1 MKLIQSFRYAFKGL
15 FAAVQSE
22 LNMKVHLLAVVIVVF
37 AGFYFKITSTEWS
50 LVLLCMTF
58 VIALELI
65 NTAIEKLLNK
75 LHPEFDETIGL
86 AKDISA
92 SAVLFASI
100 IAVIIGAIV
109 FVPYLLNLF
118 F

>member
-1 MKLIQSFRYAFKGL
+1 MKFLQSFRYAFKGL

-22 LNMKVHLLAVVIVVF
+22 RNMKIHLLAVVIVVF
-37 AGFYFKITSTEWS
+37 AGFYFKITSTEWV
-50 LVLLCMTF
+50 LVLLCMAL
-58 VIALELI
+58 VIAFELI

-75 LHPEFDETIGL
+75 LHPEFDETIGS
-86 AKDISA
+86 AKDIA
-92 SAVLFASI
+92 AGAVLFSSI

>member
-1 MKLIQSFRYAFKGL
+1 MKLLQSFGYAFKGL
-15 FAAVQSE
+15 SAAVQSE
-22 LNMKVHLLAVVIVVF
+22 LNMKIHLLAVAVVAF
-37 AGFYFKITSTEWS
+37 AGIYFKITSTEWA
-50 LVLLCMTF
+50 LVLLCMGL
-58 VIALELI
+58 VLSLELI

-92 SAVLFASI
+92 SAVLVASV

-109 FVPYLLNLF
+109 FVPYLLKLF